1 MPSKKPLS
9 NSTAFSLSKNS
20 QITFSVLGI
29 MHPLPSVALLS
40 AIGAVAAQVG
50 PWGQCGGRSYTGET
64 SCVSGWSCVLFN
76 EWYSQCQPGEQYT
89 ASLCGRDDSPNIF
102 KLPRR
107 RHHQSPRLLLLV
119 ARLPR
124 RNLCH
129 PPLHQRSLS
138 QLAAAPL
145 LRQMGSNST
154 LTARPN
160 TLPARMPT
168 GCRSSPTMQML
179 TLSWI
184 TCRKPA

>member
-76 EWYSQCQPGEQYT
+76 EWYSQCQPGEHT
-89 ASLCGRDDSPNIF
+89 
-102 KLPRR
+102 
-107 RHHQSPRLLLLV
+107 LLLCAAEMIVLTYSSYHDV
-119 ARLPR
+119 DII
-124 RNLCH
+124 
-129 PPLHQRSLS
+129 SLRDCCS
-138 QLAAAPL
+138 
-145 LRQMGSNST
+145 
-154 LTARPN
+154 
-160 TLPARMPT
+160 
-168 GCRSSPTMQML
+168 
-179 TLSWI
+179 
-184 TCRKPA
+184 